1 MKLHPFSRYLF
12 DIYYDLN
19 NHNDQILSL
28 ITSRY
33 IFLITPEYKTLSEEI
48 YFLSN
53 ELSLLIE
60 TEWPNNAI

>member
-1 MKLHPFSRYLF
+1 MTSGNVALHCLF
-12 DIYYDLN
+12 DIYHDLN

-33 IFLITPEYKTLSEEI
+33 IFLITPEYKTLSEET

-53 ELSLLIE
+53 ELARLLWMDEI
-60 TEWPNNAI
+60 